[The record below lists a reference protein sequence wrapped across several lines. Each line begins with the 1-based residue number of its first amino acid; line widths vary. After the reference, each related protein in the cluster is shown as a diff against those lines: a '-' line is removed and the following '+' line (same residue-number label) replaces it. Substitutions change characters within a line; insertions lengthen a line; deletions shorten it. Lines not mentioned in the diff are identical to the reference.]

1 MDRKKLE
8 ISRFRDSSLG
18 IILVL
23 FILLVIVTQVF
34 GNSVGNEPDNISS
47 AGSVS
52 FNVYNEITFLSM
64 ESTSLTG
71 NFESPSPLPHIIPP
85 GSYYNFQVNTAVF
98 KKTTGTA
105 VYRVNIP
112 TGSYTTV
119 TIKMNLYGGPYSSTD
134 VSISS
139 DFLDSSSRH
148 NDITIFRS
156 L

>member
-1 MDRKKLE
+1 MDQKNVE
-8 ISRFRDSSLG
+8 IFNGSNLG
-18 IILVL
+18 IVLVL

-34 GNSVGNEPDNISS
+34 GNSVGNEPDDISI

-52 FNVYNEITFLSM
+52 FNVYNEISSLSM
-64 ESTSLTG
+64 ESISLTG
-71 NFESPSPLPHIIPP
+71 DFESPPPLPHIIPP
-85 GSYYNFQVNTAVF
+85 GGYYNFQVKTAAF

-139 DFLDSSSRH
+139 DYLRSSSR
-148 NDITIFRS
+148 NNNITVFRS